1 MPNVCECGTL
11 GSRFVVWNKK
21 TERLT
26 QASVHC
32 ELKWLHSKALSTL
45 GAWEPLPGYRHKMV
59 FTPWVH
65 SYSISHCHTPF
76 SNISLAAS
84 KKVVDYPRTNRKGM
98 HTWCLCPLLVLTL
111 YLDTGAVPEFYRGY
125 LKKRCVHISAQRVPY
140 SGTVS
145 VD

>member
-1 MPNVCECGTL
+1 MCNLLVTLKKIFLTVSTRSVFGSSLLYQTFANVVRWVQ
-11 GSRFVVWNKK
+11 GSWSEIKKQSVWP
-21 TERLT
+21 

-84 KKVVDYPRTNRKGM
+84 KKAMDYPRTNRKGM

-111 YLDTGAVPEFYRGY
+111 YLGTGAVPEF
-125 LKKRCVHISAQRVPY
+125 
-140 SGTVS
+140 
-145 VD
+145 